1 MIYLVLFW
9 EFCKIGLLA
18 IGGGLVTI
26 PFLMELTDKYDWF
39 SKQQLADMIAVSE
52 STPGPIGV
60 NMATYGGFN
69 AAGIWGGLAATLGLV
84 FPSLVVI
91 VLISKYVMKYQSCLT
106 FQNILLGIRPAVLAL
121 ILYAGYILAELAINR
136 CHRFGGVC
144 RRTPLAQAASG
155 HFHPGRR
162 GRGNCVSAVKKSLF
176 CDPPDWKL
184 DGQKNS

>member
-91 VLISKYVMKYQSCLT
+91 VLISKYEVSELSDFSEYFARHPSGGSGADFIC
-106 FQNILLGIRPAVLAL
+106 R
-121 ILYAGYILAELAINR
+121 LYSGRAGDN
-136 CHRFGGVC
+136 
-144 RRTPLAQAASG
+144 
-155 HFHPGRR
+155 
-162 GRGNCVSAVKKSLF
+162 
-176 CDPPDWKL
+176 
-184 DGQKNS
+184 

>member
-84 FPSLVVI
+84 FPSLIVI

-121 ILYAGYILAELAINR
+121 ILYAGYILAELAITDIKPASSLWR
-136 CHRFGGVC
+136 RLSSCTAGTSCIRSFSFWAARPRELCFGC
-144 RRTPLAQAASG
+144 KKKPL
-155 HFHPGRR
+155 
-162 GRGNCVSAVKKSLF
+162 L
-176 CDPPDWKL
+176 
-184 DGQKNS
+184 

>member
-1 MIYLVLFW
+1 MIYLLLFW
-9 EFCKIGLLA
+9 EFFKIGLLA

-26 PFLMELTDKYDWF
+26 PFLMELTEHYDWF

-69 AAGIWGGLAATLGLV
+69 AAGIAGGLVATFGLV

-91 VLISKYVMKYQSCLT
+91 VLISKYVMKYQSCTT

-121 ILYAGYILAELAINR
+121 ILYAGCILAELAVTDIKSGFV
-136 CHRFGGVC
+136 CLVSFALVHHWHKLHPIIFILGG
-144 RRTPLAQAASG
+144 
-155 HFHPGRR
+155 
-162 GRGNCVSAVKKSLF
+162 AVVGILF
-176 CDPPDWKL
+176 EL
-184 DGQKNS
+184 

>member
-106 FQNILLGIRPAVLAL
+106 FQNILLGIPLMRFSAPSRAVLSWPKMST
-121 ILYAGYILAELAINR
+121 I
-136 CHRFGGVC
+136 
-144 RRTPLAQAASG
+144 PLLSTSVIVMVVRIV
-155 HFHPGRR
+155 P
-162 GRGNCVSAVKKSLF
+162 S
-176 CDPPDWKL
+176 
-184 DGQKNS
+184 

>member
-52 STPGPIGV
+52 STPVPVGV

-84 FPSLVVI
+84 FPSLIVI

-121 ILYAGYILAELAINR
+121 ILYAGYILAELAITDIKTGVIALASFVVV
-136 CHRFGGVC
+136 HRWHKLHPVIFILGG
-144 RRTPLAQAASG
+144 AAAG
-155 HFHPGRR
+155 IVFR
-162 GRGNCVSAVKKSLF
+162 L
-176 CDPPDWKL
+176 
-184 DGQKNS
+184 

>member
-121 ILYAGYILAELAINR
+121 ILYAGYILAELAITDVKTGVIALASFAVV
-136 CHRFGGVC
+136 HRWHKLHPVIFILSG
-144 RRTPLAQAASG
+144 AAAG
-155 HFHPGRR
+155 IVFR
-162 GRGNCVSAVKKSLF
+162 L
-176 CDPPDWKL
+176 
-184 DGQKNS
+184 